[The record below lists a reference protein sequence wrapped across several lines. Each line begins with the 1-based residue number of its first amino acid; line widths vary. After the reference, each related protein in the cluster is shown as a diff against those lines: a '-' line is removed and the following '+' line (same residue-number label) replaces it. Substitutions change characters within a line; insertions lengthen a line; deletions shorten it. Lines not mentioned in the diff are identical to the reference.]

1 MNEEVNFKPTLKDP
15 VNNQS
20 KGFEKNF
27 KKTVTKFNPGMKV
40 NETDTL
46 LSETE
51 FSLKKKIFSLPKM
64 EALVFS
70 DPKLTAVYDDMSEE
84 GEEKYGYHYNET
96 IMNMIFNDYIL
107 NSPKYLQKYRMAIP
121 KEKKRR
127 DKSGINQ
134 LRKAGEKTMKNPTFK
149 VKEPTKA
156 ELAEDSKKR
165 FGGLYPVRVMFL
177 VNESDPQ
184 NLDVF
189 AYFPEENYDNA
200 GKLKTG
206 YSHIG
211 QHSAVSPEYAAES
224 RLATPEEYAD
234 LKAELESIGYNLE
247 ILDQHPTYKGTNE
260 TTGAAS
266 SGAYSGPAAWK
277 KGGDLME
284 NEPDEEET
292 DQPQDDDCF
301 IESNGFKY
309 SVSCGGKFQGE
320 FVEMDIALAKV
331 KEWKQ
336 KNNFYPNTWFVSDH
350 GNVSLIDD
358 EGNILKETSTTGSV
372 GGAGMG
378 SGGYSTPYA
387 WGGGDLMKGKKGKVM
402 RKPIWPGGT
411 LIQETNYLT
420 ETEGFEKYVQALN
433 EDIDLSYQ
441 EKLGDDYDQSH
452 NASNNGLGVSEIPTT
467 PERDA
472 LKTDIDANTELYV
485 GQDVDRMPDKDVEI
499 LHNDMVDK
507 NSMFPH
513 PENKNLPEDGISGAQ
528 AATQTG
534 KPFTIN
540 IGDER
545 NTMNNT
551 IIDKTTAFTSDAVKG
566 WNGTDAKIEMDTLA
580 TGQPDKPNLNLM
592 EQQIQPPS
600 KISTPE
606 ELKAYVAQKKAQGG
620 KGLTKED
627 IPLLAGQALYNVAVK
642 TADRMLPMRWDDL
655 GDTNSMWDYIDEKGG
670 MTFENF
676 IKAVKSAAHDRL
688 SEEGEGFGDLMNE
701 ANPPTGLPEPAVGSQ
716 TFNPGDMVY
725 DKEHSSYGTVLDNYG
740 DEINGDRGDIR
751 LDSDGNVGIW
761 QYDKDWNTTG
771 YNLVKVN
778 DPVKALDNIKPP
790 LDEKSKSRKQQRFMG
805 MVHAVQKGELSPE
818 EVGGGVEKVAASMS
832 NKDAEDFASTKH
844 KGLPEKVSE
853 EVTPD
858 RDTMVNNIIAMD
870 AKLDPKDPPTG
881 MEGVIW
887 KKVLDTLTDNT
898 VAMIYNNMKKNL
910 DNKFGSVQEDTQTMV
925 QANPMTMANKIQ
937 PLGDQ
942 SANMDTGARSSG
954 GGMNE
959 SHEKLFEEMNEEL
972 EAYSIHHNKLMKMS
986 EDRKP
991 SALVLKDR
999 LGSENVKNFKSD
1011 LQQSGTKEI
1020 IDVEKELQYKDQQT
1034 DVGDDPQKLG
1044 LDIEKKE
1051 IVNTDAEGDEFLKN
1065 AGDSDNDKGDE
1076 IPKRNMTTKEQHEV
1090 DMMRQGQQDLV
1101 FDNEPSKRFEDR
1113 MKADMGDTL
1122 YKIRQEKMKYRAKA
1136 PMYNKDTQPTEVSA
1150 DKNVQFDKNKSGW
1163 NEREG
1168 LMETMV
1174 TGRFIDD
1181 LGKKFIKDFR
1191 LNEAKELK
1199 TPSGTAR
1206 QTGLFELDFTG
1217 FGNKYKNKSTDD
1229 YKVSINEEVEAIL
1242 TGNKY
1247 YTNGVDVF
1255 FIKNPVQKLNETEQ
1269 KTEKPKINEQV
1280 DKMKHLL
1287 GYKPNEF
1294 VSTKNVKNNRG
1305 F

>member
-1 MNEEVNFKPTLKDP
+1 MNEEVKFKPTLKEP
-15 VNNQS
+15 VSDQS

-27 KKTVTKFNPGMKV
+27 KKTMTKLNPRMRV

-46 LSETE
+46 LSEME

-70 DPKLTAVYDDMSEE
+70 DPKLTAVYDDMSKE

-96 IMNMIFNDYIL
+96 IMNMIFNDYVL

-134 LRKAGEKTMKNPTFK
+134 LRKAGKKIMKTPTFK

-156 ELAEDSKKR
+156 ELAEAGKN

-177 VNESDPQ
+177 INETDPQ
-184 NLDVF
+184 DKGSFDVF
-189 AYFPEENYDNA
+189 AYFPEEDYDNA
-200 GKLKTG
+200 GKFKTG
-206 YSHIG
+206 YSHVG
-211 QHSAVSPEYAAES
+211 QHTAVSPEYAAES

-247 ILDQHPTYKGTNE
+247 VLDQHPTYKDTNE

-266 SGAYSGPAAWK
+266 SGAYVGPAAWK

-284 NEPDEEET
+284 NGEEEEMGE
-292 DQPQDDDCF
+292 DQPQEDDCF

-320 FVEMDIALAKV
+320 FVEMDDALVKV

-336 KNNFYPNTWFVSDH
+336 KNSWYPNTWFISDH

-387 WGGGDLMKGKKGKVM
+387 WGSGDLMKGKKGKVM

-411 LIQETNYLT
+411 LIQETNYLI
-420 ETEGFEKYVQALN
+420 ETTGFEKYVQALN
-433 EDIDLSYQ
+433 EDINITSAEANISNQ
-441 EKLGDDYDQSH
+441 EKS
-452 NASNNGLGVSEIPTT
+452 
-467 PERDA
+467 
-472 LKTDIDANTELYV
+472 KT
-485 GQDVDRMPDKDVEI
+485 
-499 LHNDMVDK
+499 
-507 NSMFPH
+507 
-513 PENKNLPEDGISGAQ
+513 
-528 AATQTG
+528 
-534 KPFTIN
+534 KPFVNIETPPNNNDRDTI
-540 IGDER
+540 D
-545 NTMNNT
+545 NT
-551 IIDKTTAFTSDAVKG
+551 IIDKTAAFTSDVVKG
-566 WNGTDAKIEMDTLA
+566 WGDTDANIQMDMLA

-592 EQQIQPPS
+592 KEQIQQPLQ
-600 KISTPE
+600 KITTPE

-627 IPLLAGQALYNVAVK
+627 VPLLAGQALYNVAIK
-642 TADRMLPMRWDDL
+642 MANRIMPIHWDDL
-655 GDTNSMWDYIDEKGG
+655 ADTNSMWSFIKENGG
-670 MTFENF
+670 MTFESLNA
-676 IKAVKSAAHDRL
+676 AVTRACKQRAKQD
-688 SEEGEGFGDLMNE
+688 ETGFDKLFEQDNL
-701 ANPPTGLPEPAVGSQ
+701 AEPAVGTQ
-716 TFNPGDMVY
+716 TFNRGDMVF
-725 DKEHSSYGTVLDNYG
+725 DKEHNSYGTVLDNYG

-751 LDSDGNVGIW
+751 LDSDGNVNIYT
-761 QYDKDWNTTG
+761 YDKEWNRNG
-771 YNLVKVN
+771 YNLVKVKDSVQAMN
-778 DPVKALDNIKPP
+778 DTKPS
-790 LDEKSKSRKQQRFMG
+790 LDEKAKSKSQQQFMG
-805 MVHAVQKGELSPE
+805 MVHAIQKGELSPS
-818 EVGGGVEKVAASMS
+818 KVSSKMQKTAQEMNPS
-832 NKDAEDFASTKH
+832 DVEDFAKTKH
-844 KGLPEKVSE
+844 KGLPNKVDESHLNTRE
-853 EVTPD
+853 D
-858 RDTMVNNIIAMD
+858 KMKFIIAGD
-870 AKLDPKDPPTG
+870 AMLNPKDPPIG
-881 MEGVIW
+881 NESIIW
-887 KKVLDTLTDNT
+887 KKLLNRLNDASIDELYIGVEKAL
-898 VAMIYNNMKKNL
+898 VKKGI
-910 DNKFGSVQEDTQTMV
+910 DPTSIIIGEDTQTMI
-925 QANPMTMANKIQ
+925 QTNPMTMANKIQ

-959 SHEKLFEEMNEEL
+959 SHEKLFEKMNKEL

-999 LGSENVKNFKSD
+999 LGNENVKNFKSD

-1034 DVGDDPQKLG
+1034 DIGDDPQKLG

-1051 IVNTDAEGDEFLKN
+1051 IVNTDAKSDEFLKN
-1065 AGDSDNDKGDE
+1065 VGDSDNNKGDE
-1076 IPKRNMTTKEQHEV
+1076 IPKRNMTSKEQHEV
-1090 DMMRQGQQDLV
+1090 DMIRQGQQDLV
-1101 FDNEPSKRFEDR
+1101 FDNEPNKKFEDR

-1136 PMYNKDTQPTEVSA
+1136 PMYNKDTQPMETGT
-1150 DKNVQFDKNKSGW
+1150 DKNVQFDKNKSTW

-1174 TGRFIDD
+1174 TGRFIDL

-1191 LNEAKELK
+1191 LNEAKEIK
-1199 TPSGTAR
+1199 EAKEVEKM
-1206 QTGLFELDFTG
+1206 FELNFTG
-1217 FGNKYKNKSTDD
+1217 FGNKYKNKTHD
-1229 YKVSINEEVEAIL
+1229 YKVSINEAVDTIL
-1242 TGNKY
+1242 TESKY
-1247 YTNGVDVF
+1247 YTNGIDVF
-1255 FIKNPVQKLNETEQ
+1255 FIKNPVQKLNENEQ
-1269 KTEKPKINEQV
+1269 KIEKPKINEQV

-1294 VSTKNVKNNRG
+1294 VSTKNVKSNRG

>member
-15 VNNQS
+15 VNDQS
-20 KGFEKNF
+20 KNFEKNF
-27 KKTVTKFNPGMKV
+27 KKTMTKFNPGMKV

-156 ELAEDSKKR
+156 ELAEDGKKR

-224 RLATPEEYAD
+224 RLATPEEYVD

-247 ILDQHPTYKGTNE
+247 VLDQHPTYKGTNE

-266 SGAYSGPAAWK
+266 SGAYVGPAAWK

-284 NEPDEEET
+284 DNGDDET
-292 DQPQDDDCF
+292 DQPDQPQDDDCF
-301 IESNGFKY
+301 IESNGFKL
-309 SVSCGGKFQGE
+309 SVSCSGKFQGE
-320 FVEMDIALAKV
+320 FVEMDAALAKV

-336 KNNFYPNTWFVSDH
+336 KNNWYPNTWFVSDH
-350 GNVSLIDD
+350 GNISLIDD

-372 GGAGMG
+372 GGSGMG

-387 WGGGDLMKGKKGKVM
+387 WGSGDLMKGKKGKVM

-441 EKLGDDYDQSH
+441 EKLGDEYDLSH

-485 GQDVDRMPDKDVEI
+485 GQDVDRMPNKDVEI

-507 NSMFPH
+507 HSMFPH
-513 PENKNLPEDGISGAQ
+513 PENKNLPDDGISGAQ
-528 AATQTG
+528 ATQTG

-545 NTMNNT
+545 NQANNT

-566 WNGTDAKIEMDTLA
+566 WGNTDANIQMDMIK

-627 IPLLAGQALYNVAVK
+627 VPLLAGEALYNVAVK
-642 TADRMLPMRWDDL
+642 MADKMMPVRWDDL
-655 GDTNSMWDYIDEKGG
+655 ADTNSMWSFIKENGG
-670 MTFENF
+670 MTYESLKAAVTRACKQRMKDDGTGFDKLFEQDD
-676 IKAVKSAAHDRL
+676 SA
-688 SEEGEGFGDLMNE
+688 
-701 ANPPTGLPEPAVGSQ
+701 EPAVGTQ
-716 TFNPGDMVY
+716 TFNRGDMVF
-725 DKEHSSYGTVLDNYG
+725 DKEHNSYGTVLDNYG
-740 DEINGDRGDIR
+740 DEINGDRGEIR
-751 LDSDGNVGIW
+751 LDSDGNVNVYI
-761 QYDKDWNTTG
+761 YDKDWNTVG
-771 YNLVKVN
+771 YNLIKIKDPIQAMN
-778 DPVKALDNIKPP
+778 DMKPS
-790 LDEKSKSRKQQRFMG
+790 LDEKAKSKSQQQYMG
-805 MVHAVQKGELSPE
+805 MVHAIQKGELSPN
-818 EVGGGVEKVAASMS
+818 EVSPKMRKTAQEM
-832 NKDAEDFASTKH
+832 NPEDAEDFARTKH
-844 KGLPEKVSE
+844 SGLPEKVSE

-858 RDTMVNNIIAMD
+858 RETMMDNIIAMD
-870 AKLDPKDPPTG
+870 AKLNPKDPPTG

-887 KKVLDTLTDNT
+887 KKVLNTLTDNT
-898 VAMIYNNMKKNL
+898 VAMIYNNMKKDF
-910 DNKFGSVQEDTQTMV
+910 DNKFGNLKEDTQTMV

-991 SALVLKDR
+991 SALVMKDR

-1051 IVNTDAEGDEFLKN
+1051 VVNTDAEGDEFLKN
-1065 AGDSDNDKGDE
+1065 VGDSDNDKGDE
-1076 IPKRNMTTKEQHEV
+1076 TPKRNMTTKEQHEV
-1090 DMMRQGQQDLV
+1090 DMIRQGQQDLV
-1101 FDNEPSKRFEDR
+1101 FDNKPSKRFEDR

-1136 PMYNKDTQPTEVSA
+1136 PMYNKDTQPTETAA

-1168 LMETMV
+1168 LMETMI
-1174 TGRFIDD
+1174 TGRFIDS

-1191 LNEAKELK
+1191 LNEAKEVK
-1199 TPSGTAR
+1199 EAGDM
-1206 QTGLFELDFTG
+1206 FELDFTG
-1217 FGNKYKNKSTDD
+1217 FGNKYKNKATED
-1229 YKVSINEEVEAIL
+1229 YKVSINEAVDKIL
-1242 TGNKY
+1242 TENRY

-1255 FIKNPVQKLNETEQ
+1255 FIKNPVQTLNESEQ
-1269 KTEKPKINEQV
+1269 KAEKPKINEQV
-1280 DKMKHLL
+1280 GKMKHLL